1 VTTLPRTFIAVST
14 SLLALAA
21 LAACGKQADKP
32 AGGASASATLAAKLF
47 PDDFKG
53 VCSGASVSAATAYDP
68 AGTAHKA
75 LLFSTY
81 KDDLM
86 DQSSSLPND
95 WTVQFDEHA
104 DAYKAV
110 DLVVC
115 ARRIADKQ
123 VKICDGYKDKDD
135 KPTGNTVRWHTA
147 TYEVAVREARTGKE
161 LEKKTIEAE
170 DSTCP
175 MFENFDGSTEA
186 IDDYASLP
194 DTAVLDLLRPHMKR

>member
-1 VTTLPRTFIAVST
+1 MTPIRTFFAASAA
-14 SLLALAA
+14 LLMLGA
-21 LAACGKQADKP
+21 LAACGKQTDKT
-32 AGGASASATLAAKLF
+32 AAGASPEASLAAKLF

-68 AGTAHKA
+68 AGKAHKA
-75 LLFSTY
+75 LYFATY

-104 DAYKAV
+104 DSYKAV
-110 DLVVC
+110 DLVIC
-115 ARRIADKQ
+115 ARRVADKQ
-123 VKICDGYKDKDD
+123 VKVCDGYKDKDD

-147 TYEVAVREARTGKE
+147 TYEVSVREARTGKE
-161 LEKKTIEAE
+161 LEKKTVEAN

-175 MFENFDGSTEA
+175 MFQNFDGSAEA
-186 IDDYASLP
+186 VDDYASLS
-194 DTAVLDLLRPHMKR
+194 DTAVLDLLRTHMNR